1 VRSEKNPQKEKVMQ
15 TRMIKKIGIISPG
28 AMGISVAAT
37 MRRSGFDVSWASAG
51 RSADSVARAEA
62 HNLIDA
68 GTVANLCAT
77 CEAFVSVCPPHT
89 AVSIAEEVLAADFD
103 GIYLDAN
110 AIAPKKAVHMA
121 EMMAAAGVVFVDGG
135 IIGGPAWEP
144 QRTWLY
150 LSGEQAERVASFFAA
165 GPLETAVIGDQ
176 IGQAS
181 ALKMCFAAYT
191 KGSTA
196 LLSMILA
203 GAEAL
208 GVRAN
213 LEAQWSRGGS
223 DFAAQTQQRV
233 RRVTAKAW
241 RFEGEMHEIAA
252 TFAGVGLPA
261 GFHEAAAD
269 IYQRLAYFKAAE
281 ATPELAEVLD
291 SLLRK

>member
-1 VRSEKNPQKEKVMQ
+1 MQKDKI
-15 TRMIKKIGIISPG
+15 TKIGIISPG

-37 MRRSGFDVSWASAG
+37 MRRSGFDVYWASAG
-51 RSADSVARAEA
+51 RSAESVARAQE
-62 HNLIDA
+62 HNLLDA
-68 GTVANLCAT
+68 HTVANLCAT
-77 CEAFVSVCPPHT
+77 CEAIVSVCPPHT
-89 AVSIAEEVLAADFD
+89 AVSVAEEVLATGFK
-103 GIYLDAN
+103 GVYLDAN
-110 AIAPKKAVHMA
+110 AIAPNKAVHIA
-121 EMMAAAGVVFVDGG
+121 EMMAAAGVVFVDGS

-144 QRTWLY
+144 NSTWLY
-150 LSGEQAERVASFFAA
+150 LSGEQAGVVAEFFAE

-181 ALKMCFAAYT
+181 ALKMCFAAYS
-191 KGSTA
+191 KGTTA

-213 LEAQWSRGGS
+213 LEEQWSRGGS
-223 DFAAQTQQRV
+223 EFAAQTQQRV

-252 TFAGVGLPA
+252 TFASVGLPA

-269 IYQRLAYFKAAE
+269 VYQRLGHFKDADAM
-281 ATPELAEVLD
+281 PELAAVLG
-291 SLLRK
+291 SLLGK

>member
-1 VRSEKNPQKEKVMQ
+1 MMQKETIQ
-15 TRMIKKIGIISPG
+15 KIGIISPG

-37 MRRSGFDVSWASAG
+37 MQRSGFDVYWASAG

-68 GTVANLCAT
+68 RTMANLCAE
-77 CEAFVSVCPPHT
+77 CEAIVSVCPPHT
-89 AVSIAEEVLAADFD
+89 AVSVAEEVLAIGFT
-103 GIYLDAN
+103 GVYLDAN
-110 AIAPKKAVHMA
+110 AIAPQKVIQMA
-121 EMMAAAGVVFVDGG
+121 ERMAAAGVVFVDGG

-150 LSGEQAERVASFFAA
+150 LSGEQAALVASFFAA
-165 GPLETAVIGDQ
+165 GFLETAVIGDQ

-181 ALKMCFAAYT
+181 ALKMCFAAYS
-191 KGSTA
+191 KGTTA
-196 LLSMILA
+196 LVSMILA

-213 LEAQWSRGGS
+213 LEEQWSRGGS
-223 DFAAQTQQRV
+223 DFAVQTQQRV
-233 RRVTAKAW
+233 CRVTAKAW

-261 GFHEAAAD
+261 GFHEAAAN
-269 IYQRLAYFKAAE
+269 IYRRLGHFKAAE
-281 ATPELAEVLD
+281 ATPELTEVLD
-291 SLLRK
+291 SLLRE

>member
-1 VRSEKNPQKEKVMQ
+1 MPTGTIN
-15 TRMIKKIGIISPG
+15 KIGIISPG

-37 MRRSGFDVSWASAG
+37 MQRSGFDVYWASAG
-51 RSADSVARAEA
+51 RSGHSVARAQE
-62 HNLIDA
+62 HNLLDA
-68 GTVANLCAT
+68 QTVDSLCVT
-77 CEAFVSVCPPHT
+77 CEALVSVCPPHT
-89 AVSIAEEVLAADFD
+89 AVSIAEDVLATGFT
-103 GIYLDAN
+103 GVYLDAN
-110 AIAPKKAVHMA
+110 AIAPQKAVHIA
-121 EMMAAAGVVFVDGG
+121 KMMAAAGVVFVDGS

-150 LSGEQAERVASFFAA
+150 LSGEQAALVASFFAE

-203 GAEAL
+203 GAEAM

-213 LEAQWSRGGS
+213 LEEQWARGGS
-223 DFAAQTQQRV
+223 DFATQTQQRV

-252 TFAGVGLPA
+252 TFANVGLPA
-261 GFHEAAAD
+261 GFHEAAAN
-269 IYQRLAYFKAAE
+269 IYQRLAYFKE
-281 ATPELAEVLD
+281 ADTPPELKEVLT
-291 SLLRK
+291 SLLRE

>member
-1 VRSEKNPQKEKVMQ
+1 MQKEVV
-15 TRMIKKIGIISPG
+15 KKIGIISPG

-37 MRRSGFDVSWASAG
+37 MQCSGFDVYWASAG
-51 RSADSVARAEA
+51 RSTHSVARAQK
-62 HNLIDA
+62 HRLLDA
-68 GTVANLCAT
+68 ETVANLCAT
-77 CEAFVSVCPPHT
+77 CDALVSVCPPHS
-89 AVSIAEEVLAADFD
+89 AVAVAEEVLAANFT
-103 GIYLDAN
+103 GVYLDAN
-110 AIAPKKAVHMA
+110 AIAPHKAVHIA
-121 EMMAAAGVVFVDGG
+121 GLMAAAGVVFVDGG
-135 IIGGPAWEP
+135 IIGGPVWEP

-150 LSGEQAERVASFFAA
+150 LSGEQAELVASFFGA
-165 GPLETAVIGDQ
+165 GPLETAVIGDK

-191 KGSTA
+191 KGTTA

-223 DFAAQTQQRV
+223 DFAVQTKQRV

-252 TFAGVGLPA
+252 TFASVDLPA
-261 GFHEAAAD
+261 GFHDAAAN
-269 IYQRLAYFKAAE
+269 IYQRLAHFKE
-281 ATPELAEVLD
+281 TESTPELAEVLD
-291 SLLRK
+291 SLLGE

>member
-1 VRSEKNPQKEKVMQ
+1 MQ
-15 TRMIKKIGIISPG
+15 ARKINKIGILSPR

-37 MRRSGFDVSWASAG
+37 MRRSGFAVYWASEG
-51 RSADSVARAEA
+51 RSAHSVARAEE

-68 GTVANLCAT
+68 KTVANLCAT
-77 CEAFVSVCPPHT
+77 CEAIVSVCPPHT
-89 AVSIAEEVLAADFD
+89 AVSVAESVLATGFS
-103 GIYLDAN
+103 GVYLDAN
-110 AIAPKKAVHMA
+110 AIAPQKAVHIA
-121 EMMAAAGVVFVDGG
+121 EMMDAAGAVFVDGG

-150 LSGEQAERVASFFAA
+150 LSGEQAGLVASFFAS
-165 GPLETAVIGDQ
+165 GPLETAVIGNK

-181 ALKMCFAAYT
+181 ALKMCFAAYS
-191 KGSTA
+191 KGTTA

-208 GVRAN
+208 GVRDN
-213 LEAQWSRGGS
+213 LEEQWSRGGS
-223 DFAAQTQQRV
+223 DFAAQTQLRA

-269 IYQRLAYFKAAE
+269 IYQRLGHFKDAGE
-281 ATPELAEVLD
+281 TPELEEVLGA
-291 SLLRK
+291 LLGE

>member
-1 VRSEKNPQKEKVMQ
+1 MQKETIQ
-15 TRMIKKIGIISPG
+15 KIGIISPG

-37 MRRSGFDVSWASAG
+37 MQRSGFEVYWASAG

-68 GTVANLCAT
+68 ETVANLCAT
-77 CEAFVSVCPPHT
+77 CEVIVSVCPPHT
-89 AVSIAEEVLAADFD
+89 AVSVAEKVLTTGFS
-103 GIYLDAN
+103 GVYLDAN
-110 AIAPKKAVHMA
+110 AIAPQKAVHMA
-121 EMMAAAGVVFVDGG
+121 ERMAAAGVIFVDGG

-150 LSGEQAERVASFFAA
+150 LSGEQAELVASFFAK

-213 LEAQWSRGGS
+213 LEEQWSRGGS
-223 DFAAQTQQRV
+223 DFAEQTQQRV
-233 RRVTAKAW
+233 CRVTAKAW

-261 GFHEAAAD
+261 GFHEAAAEV
-269 IYQRLAYFKAAE
+269 YQRLGHFKDADE
-281 ATPELAEVLD
+281 TPELGEVLG
-291 SLLRK
+291 SLLGE

>member
-1 VRSEKNPQKEKVMQ
+1 MQ
-15 TRMIKKIGIISPG
+15 ARKINKIGILSPG

-37 MRRSGFDVSWASAG
+37 MRRSGFEVYWASAG
-51 RSADSVARAEA
+51 RSAHSVARAEE

-68 GTVANLCAT
+68 KTVANLCAT
-77 CEAFVSVCPPHT
+77 CEAIVSVCPPHT
-89 AVSIAEEVLAADFD
+89 AVSVAESVLATGFS
-103 GIYLDAN
+103 GVYLDAN
-110 AIAPKKAVHMA
+110 AIAPQKAVHIA
-121 EMMAAAGVVFVDGG
+121 EMMDAAGAVFVDGG

-150 LSGEQAERVASFFAA
+150 LSGEQAGLAASFFAS
-165 GPLETAVIGDQ
+165 GPLETAVIGNK

-181 ALKMCFAAYT
+181 ALKMCFAAYS
-191 KGSTA
+191 KGTTA

-213 LEAQWSRGGS
+213 LEEQWSRGGS
-223 DFAAQTQQRV
+223 DFATQTQQRA

-269 IYQRLAYFKAAE
+269 IYQRLGHFKDAGE
-281 ATPELAEVLD
+281 TPELEEVLGA
-291 SLLRK
+291 LLGE

>member
-1 VRSEKNPQKEKVMQ
+1 MQ
-15 TRMIKKIGIISPG
+15 TGMVKKIGIISPG
-28 AMGISVAAT
+28 AMGISVAAA
-37 MRRSGFDVSWASAG
+37 MQRSGFDVYWASAG
-51 RSADSVARAEA
+51 RSADSVTRAQE
-62 HNLIDA
+62 HNLLDA
-68 GTVANLCAT
+68 RTVANLCTT
-77 CEAFVSVCPPHT
+77 CEAIVSVCPPHT
-89 AVSIAEEVLAADFD
+89 AVTVAEEVLAEGFR
-103 GIYLDAN
+103 GVYLDAN
-110 AIAPKKAVHMA
+110 AIAPQKAIHMA

-144 QRTWLY
+144 QSTWLY
-150 LSGEQAERVASFFAA
+150 LSGEQAELVADFFAA
-165 GPLETAVIGDQ
+165 GVLETAVIGDQ

-181 ALKMCFAAYT
+181 ALKMCFAAYS
-191 KGSTA
+191 KGTTA
-196 LLSMILA
+196 LLSLVLA

-223 DFAAQTQQRV
+223 DFAAQAQQRV

-269 IYQRLAYFKAAE
+269 VYQRLGHFKDAE
-281 ATPELAEVLD
+281 TTPELGEVLG
-291 SLLRK
+291 SLLEGSEK

>member
-1 VRSEKNPQKEKVMQ
+1 
-15 TRMIKKIGIISPG
+15 
-28 AMGISVAAT
+28 
-37 MRRSGFDVSWASAG
+37 
-51 RSADSVARAEA
+51 
-62 HNLIDA
+62 
-68 GTVANLCAT
+68 
-77 CEAFVSVCPPHT
+77 
-89 AVSIAEEVLAADFD
+89 
-103 GIYLDAN
+103 
-110 AIAPKKAVHMA
+110 
-121 EMMAAAGVVFVDGG
+121 
-135 IIGGPAWEP
+135 
-144 QRTWLY
+144 

-165 GPLETAVIGDQ
+165 GPLETAVIGDK

-191 KGSTA
+191 KGTTA

-213 LEAQWSRGGS
+213 LEEQWSRGGS

>member
-1 VRSEKNPQKEKVMQ
+1 MNSGAMR
-15 TRMIKKIGIISPG
+15 KIGIVSPG

-37 MRRSGFDVSWASAG
+37 MRRSGFEVYWASAG
-51 RSADSVARAEA
+51 RSADSIARAEEQS
-62 HNLIDA
+62 LIDVQ
-68 GTVANLCAT
+68 TVANLCAA
-77 CEAFVSVCPPHT
+77 CEAIVSVCPPHT
-89 AVSIAEEVLAADFD
+89 AVSVAEAVLAAGFR
-103 GIYLDAN
+103 GVYLDAN
-110 AIAPKKAVHMA
+110 AIAPYKANRIA
-121 EMMAAAGVVFVDGG
+121 EMMAEAGAVFVDGG

-144 QRTWLY
+144 QSTWLY
-150 LSGEQAERVASFFAA
+150 LSGEQAEWVAEFFAS
-165 GPLETAVIGDQ
+165 GPLETAVVGSQ

-181 ALKMCFAAYT
+181 ALKMCFAAYS
-191 KGSTA
+191 KGTTA

-213 LEAQWSRGGS
+213 LEEQWSRSGS

-261 GFHEAAAD
+261 GFHEAAAN
-269 IYQRLAYFKAAE
+269 IYQRLAHFKDAE
-281 ATPELAEVLD
+281 DTPELVAVLG
-291 SLLRK
+291 SLLGSGESEK

>member
-1 VRSEKNPQKEKVMQ
+1 MQ
-15 TRMIKKIGIISPG
+15 TGTIKKIGIISPG

-37 MRRSGFDVSWASAG
+37 MQQSGFEVYWASAG
-51 RSADSVARAEA
+51 RSADSMARAEA

-68 GTVANLCAT
+68 GTVANLCAS
-77 CEAFVSVCPPHT
+77 CDAIVSVCPPHT
-89 AVSIAEEVLAADFD
+89 AVSVAELVLATGFS
-103 GIYLDAN
+103 GVYLDAN
-110 AIAPKKAVHMA
+110 AIAPQKVIHMA
-121 EMMAAAGVVFVDGG
+121 EQMAAAGVVFVDGG

-144 QRTWLY
+144 NSTWLY
-150 LSGEQAERVASFFAA
+150 LSGEQAGLVAEFFKE
-165 GPLETAVIGDQ
+165 GVLETAVIGSK

-181 ALKMCFAAYT
+181 ALKMCFAAYS
-191 KGSTA
+191 KGTTA

-213 LEAQWSRGGS
+213 LEEQWSRGGS
-223 DFAAQTQQRV
+223 EFAVQTQQRV

-252 TFAGVGLPA
+252 TFASVGLPP

-269 IYQRLAYFKAAE
+269 IYGRMGHFKDAGE
-281 ATPELAEVLD
+281 TPELGEVLG
-291 SLLRK
+291 SLLGE

>member
-1 VRSEKNPQKEKVMQ
+1 MDKGSMR
-15 TRMIKKIGIISPG
+15 KIGIISPG

-37 MRRSGFDVSWASAG
+37 MRASGYEVYWASAG

-62 HNLIDA
+62 QGLLDA
-68 GTVANLCAT
+68 RSVANLCAT
-77 CEAFVSVCPPHT
+77 CEVMVSVCPPHT
-89 AVSIAEEVLAADFD
+89 AVSVAEEVLAAGFS
-103 GIYLDAN
+103 GVYLDAN
-110 AIAPKKAVHMA
+110 AIAPQKVIQMA
-121 EMMAAAGVVFVDGG
+121 QRMAAAGVVFVDGG

-144 QRTWLY
+144 QSTWLY
-150 LSGEQAERVASFFAA
+150 LSGEQAELAASFFAE

-181 ALKMCFAAYT
+181 ALKMCFAAYS
-191 KGSTA
+191 KGTTA
-196 LLSMILA
+196 LLSIVLA

-213 LEAQWSRGGS
+213 LEEQWSRGGA

-241 RFEGEMHEIAA
+241 RFEGEMHEIAD
-252 TFAGVGLPA
+252 TFASVGLPA

-269 IYQRLAYFKAAE
+269 IYRRLGHFKDAAE
-281 ATPELAEVLD
+281 TPGLGEVLE
-291 SLLRK
+291 SLLGE